1 MTRIA
6 RVVVPGCPHHVIQR
20 GNRRQTVF
28 FYDSDKRIYISL
40 LHKYAKKAGVNIW
53 AYCLMDNHVH
63 LIAVPKHK
71 DSLARGIGETHRRY
85 TLIINSREKWK
96 GYLWQG

>member
-1 MTRIA
+1 MPRIA
-6 RVVVPGCPHHVIQR
+6 RVVVPGCPHHAIQR

-53 AYCLMDNHVH
+53 AYCLMDNHVP
-63 LIAVPKHK
+63 LIMEVICFHELAVC
-71 DSLARGIGETHRRY
+71 
-85 TLIINSREKWK
+85 TLCRLSIPAI
-96 GYLWQG
+96 